1 MSSVKE
7 IEKCFSSCHERGKKI
22 KDNRNKIERK
32 KTPDSYPKRDRDLG
46 RGGVYKCY
54 VKKQTNNSQTLLQEN
69 KRGFSLPAS
78 TWNINKDLNQLR
90 CEVGNIVKKLD
101 TMMARQ
107 QETKDRGKFRMK
119 LHLSRLISDQK
130 INYVWHEIYQSL
142 THISVSF

>member
-1 MSSVKE
+1 M
-7 IEKCFSSCHERGKKI
+7 G
-22 KDNRNKIERK
+22 
-32 KTPDSYPKRDRDLG
+32 
-46 RGGVYKCY
+46 GGVYKCY

-69 KRGFSLPAS
+69 KRSFSLSAS

-130 INYVWHEIYQSL
+130 INYVL
-142 THISVSF
+142 A

>member
-7 IEKCFSSCHERGKKI
+7 IEKCISSCHERGKKI

-32 KTPDSYPKRDRDLG
+32 KQNPDSYQKRDHDLG

-54 VKKQTNNSQTLLQEN
+54 VKKQTNKQQSDFAAGKLTWI
-69 KRGFSLPAS
+69 SHSAS
-78 TWNINKDLNQLR
+78 TWNIKKDLNQLR
-90 CEVGNIVKKLD
+90 CEVGNIVEKLN

-130 INYVWHEIYQSL
+130 INYV
-142 THISVSF
+142 FA